1 MRAARQVL
9 LGVLALVLPGCAAL
23 SPQRTT
29 SEDRLSGFPTTE
41 LPLAEPV
48 TIRWNAHQVPF
59 IDAATDRDLAFALGM
74 VHLHLREGQLEV
86 LRRIS
91 QGRLSESAGPFTV
104 DIDHSLRI
112 LGLGRAVDAVIA
124 RMPADTQDFAQ
135 AFVDGMNHYQSRRRH
150 KPPEFGLMGIAAEPW
165 TLRDILT
172 IGRLAGADVNWLV
185 YFAMLKERGKPGF
198 AEIWRRT
205 LAAGADGATSFAAT
219 PQETVLSDILAGR
232 SRSGSNSVAVSAR
245 NSATGGALIASDPH
259 LGLSLPNAWLIVG
272 MRSPSYN
279 MVGLMVPG
287 LPFVALGRS
296 PDMAWGG
303 TNMRAAS
310 SDLYDVSKLS
320 PDAITRKE
328 VRIGVRAWFD
338 SVRATR
344 MSPFGPIVSDSPMIQ
359 ARPGEMIALR
369 WIGHEPT
376 DEITALLRASRA
388 RTPDEFRRAFSGFGV
403 SAQNML
409 FADSRGNVGQ
419 VLAATLPARDS
430 LRHDD
435 PVLDAADPATHWRGF
450 VEAGDLPHT
459 LNPAEGFVASAN
471 NRPAVSRTPIG
482 FFFSDDE
489 RVGRLQ
495 ALLRDRP
502 SISVEDLMALQGD
515 TRSEKALA
523 VGKGILGAI
532 GAAGLDGVA
541 PDFVRR
547 LADWDGDYR
556 ANSPGPVAFETLLF
570 HLLPAVYGAASHRD
584 LPGVYLQWPHITR
597 FFVADLEALPTA
609 RRHAV
614 LAAALSAAARDAARF
629 ATWGDMH
636 RLRAAHLLVNAPLI
650 GGAFVVADLP
660 AGGSRE
666 TVMKTAHD
674 LVNDRH
680 DARYGSQS
688 RHISD
693 MADPD
698 ANWFLLFGGQ
708 DGWLGST
715 AYADQLPLWQRREY
729 IRVPLRPD
737 AVAREFPRV
746 MDLQPK
752 PGAANRSGS

>member
-1 MRAARQVL
+1 MRMARQAL
-9 LGVLALVLPGCAAL
+9 FGVLALLLPGCAAL
-23 SPQRTT
+23 SPQRVT
-29 SEDRLSGFPTTE
+29 SEDRLSDFPTTE
-41 LPLAEPV
+41 LPLAQPV

-59 IDAATDRDLAFALGM
+59 IEAATDRDLAFVLGM

-86 LRRIS
+86 FRRVS

-112 LGLGRAVDAVIA
+112 LGLGRAADAVIA
-124 RMPADTQDFAQ
+124 RMPADTRDFAQ
-135 AFVDGMNHYQSRRRH
+135 AFVDGMNHYQSRRRQ

-165 TLRDILT
+165 TLRDVIT
-172 IGRLAGADVNWLV
+172 MGRLAGADVNWLV

-198 AEIWRRT
+198 TEMWRRT
-205 LAAGADGATSFAAT
+205 LAAGADGATSFTAT
-219 PQETVLSDILAGR
+219 AQEALLSDILAGR
-232 SRSGSNSVAVSAR
+232 SRSGSNSVAVAAR
-245 NSATGGALIASDPH
+245 NSATGGALIANDPH
-259 LGLSLPNAWLIVG
+259 LGLVMPNAWLIAG
-272 MRSPSYN
+272 MRSPSYK

-310 SDLYDVSKLS
+310 SDLYDVSKLP
-320 PDAITRKE
+320 PDSITRE
-328 VRIGVRAWFD
+328 DVRIGVRAWFD
-338 SVRATR
+338 STRSTR

-359 ARPGEMIALR
+359 AGPGEMLALR

-376 DEITALLRASRA
+376 DEITALLRAARA

-409 FADSRGNVGQ
+409 FADARGNVGQ

-430 LRHDD
+430 LRRDD
-435 PVLDAADPATHWRGF
+435 PVLDATDPATHWRGF
-450 VEAGDLPHT
+450 VEVGDLPHV
-459 LNPAEGFVASAN
+459 LNPAQGFVASAN
-471 NRPAVSRTPIG
+471 NRPVASKTPIG
-482 FFFSDDE
+482 FLFSDDE

-495 ALLRDRP
+495 ALLRERP
-502 SISVEDLMALQGD
+502 RISVEDLKALQGD
-515 TRSEKALA
+515 TRSEKSLA
-523 VGKGILGAI
+523 ISKGMLGAI
-532 GAAGLDGVA
+532 AAAALDGVA
-541 PDFVRR
+541 PDFMRR

-556 ANSPGPVAFETLLF
+556 VDSPGPVAFETLLY

-584 LPGVYLQWPHITR
+584 LPGVYLQWQHITR
-597 FFVADLEALPTA
+597 FFIADLNALPAA
-609 RRHAV
+609 RRRDV
-614 LAAALSAAARDAARF
+614 LAAALPAAARDAARF

-650 GGAFVVADLP
+650 GSSFVVADLP

-674 LVNDRH
+674 LVNGRH

-715 AYADQLPLWQRREY
+715 AYADQLPMWQRREY

-737 AVAREFPRV
+737 TIAREFPRA
-746 MDLQPK
+746 MSLRPK
-752 PGAANRSGS
+752 P

>member
-1 MRAARQVL
+1 MRTARQAL
-9 LGVLALVLPGCAAL
+9 FGVLALLLPGCAAL
-23 SPQRTT
+23 SPQRVT
-29 SEDRLSGFPTTE
+29 SEDRLADFPTTA
-41 LPLAEPV
+41 LPLAQPV

-59 IDAATDRDLAFALGM
+59 IEAATDRDLAFALGM

-86 LRRIS
+86 FRRVS

-112 LGLGRAVDAVIA
+112 LGLGRAADAVIA
-124 RMPADTQDFAQ
+124 RMPAETKDFAQ
-135 AFVDGMNHYQSRRRH
+135 AFVDGMNHYQSRRRQ

-165 TLRDILT
+165 TLRDVIT
-172 IGRLAGADVNWLV
+172 MGRLAGADVNWLV

-198 AEIWRRT
+198 AETWRRT
-205 LAAGADGATSFAAT
+205 LAAGADGATSFTAT
-219 PQETVLSDILAGR
+219 AQETMLSDILAGR
-232 SRSGSNSVAVSAR
+232 SRSGSNSVAVAAR
-245 NSATGGALIASDPH
+245 NSATGGALIANDPH
-259 LGLSLPNAWLIVG
+259 LGLAMPNAWLIAG

-310 SDLYDVSKLS
+310 SDLYDVSKLP
-320 PDAITRKE
+320 PDAITRE
-328 VRIGVRAWFD
+328 DVRIGVRAWFD
-338 SVRATR
+338 STRMTR

-359 ARPGEMIALR
+359 TRPGEMLALR

-376 DEITALLRASRA
+376 DEITALLRAARA

-409 FADSRGNVGQ
+409 FADARGNVGQ

-430 LRHDD
+430 LRRDD
-435 PVLDAADPATHWRGF
+435 PVLDAADPATHWRRF
-450 VEAGDLPHT
+450 VEVGDLPHV

-471 NRPAVSRTPIG
+471 NRPAVTKTPIG
-482 FFFSDDE
+482 FLFSDDE
-489 RVGRLQ
+489 RVSRLQ
-495 ALLRDRP
+495 ALLRERP
-502 SISVEDLMALQGD
+502 KVSVDDLKALQGD
-515 TRSEKALA
+515 TRSERSLA
-523 VGKGILGAI
+523 IGKGMLAAI
-532 GAAGLDGVA
+532 TAAGLDNVA

-547 LADWDGDYR
+547 LAAWDGDYR
-556 ANSPGPVAFETLLF
+556 VDSPGPVAFETLLY

-584 LPGVYLQWPHITR
+584 LPGVYLQWQHITR
-597 FFVADLEALPTA
+597 FFIADLDALPAA
-609 RRHAV
+609 RRREV
-614 LAAALSAAARDAARF
+614 LAAALPAAAKDAARF

-650 GGAFVVADLP
+650 GSSFVVADLP

-674 LVNDRH
+674 LVNGRH

-688 RHISD
+688 RHVSD

-708 DGWLGST
+708 DGWLGSE
-715 AYADQLPLWQRREY
+715 AYADQLPMWQRREY

-746 MDLQPK
+746 TALRPK
-752 PGAANRSGS
+752 P

>member
-1 MRAARQVL
+1 MRRARQAL
-9 LGVLALVLPGCAAL
+9 FGVLALLLPGCAAL
-23 SPQRTT
+23 SPQRVT
-29 SEDRLSGFPTTE
+29 SEERLSDFPTTE
-41 LPLAEPV
+41 LPLAQPV
-48 TIRWNAHQVPF
+48 TIRWNAQQVPF
-59 IDAATDRDLAFALGM
+59 IEATTDRDLAFALGM

-86 LRRIS
+86 LRRVS

-112 LGLGRAVDAVIA
+112 LGLGRAADAVIA
-124 RMPADTQDFAQ
+124 RMPADTRSFAQ
-135 AFVDGMNHYQSRRRH
+135 AFVDGMNHYQSRRRQ
-150 KPPEFGLMGIAAEPW
+150 KPPEFGLMGINAEPW
-165 TLRDILT
+165 TLRDIIT

-198 AEIWRRT
+198 AEVWRRT
-205 LAAGADGATSFAAT
+205 LAAGADGATSFTAT
-219 PQETVLSDILAGR
+219 AQEALLSDILAGR
-232 SRSGSNSVAVSAR
+232 SRSGSNSVVVAAR
-245 NSATGGALIASDPH
+245 NSATGGALIANDPH
-259 LGLSLPNAWLIVG
+259 LGLVMPNAWLIAG

-310 SDLYDVSKLS
+310 SDLYDVSKLP
-320 PDAITRKE
+320 PDSITRE
-328 VRIGVRAWFD
+328 DVRIGVRAWFD
-338 SVRATR
+338 STRTTR

-359 ARPGEMIALR
+359 ARPGEMLALR

-376 DEITALLRASRA
+376 DEITALLRAARA

-409 FADSRGNVGQ
+409 FADARGNVGQ

-430 LRHDD
+430 LHRDD

-450 VEAGDLPHT
+450 VEVGDLPHV
-459 LNPAEGFVASAN
+459 LNPAQGFVASAN
-471 NRPAVSRTPIG
+471 NRPAASKTPIG
-482 FFFSDDE
+482 FLFSDDE

-502 SISVEDLMALQGD
+502 RISVEDLKALQGD
-515 TRSEKALA
+515 TRSEKS
-523 VGKGILGAI
+523 VVISKGMLGAI
-532 GAAGLDGVA
+532 AAAGLDGVA

-547 LADWDGDYR
+547 LAGWDGDYR
-556 ANSPGPVAFETLLF
+556 VDSPGPVAFETLLY

-584 LPGVYLQWPHITR
+584 LPGVYLQWQHITR
-597 FFVADLEALPTA
+597 FFIADLNALPAA
-609 RRHAV
+609 RRREV
-614 LAAALSAAARDAARF
+614 LAAALPAAARDAARF

-650 GGAFVVADLP
+650 GSSFVVADLP

-674 LVNDRH
+674 LVNGRH

-708 DGWLGST
+708 DGWLGSA
-715 AYADQLPLWQRREY
+715 AYDDQLPMWQRREY
-729 IRVPLRPD
+729 IRVPLRPETI
-737 AVAREFPRV
+737 ARDFPRV
-746 MDLQPK
+746 MALRPK
-752 PGAANRSGS
+752 P